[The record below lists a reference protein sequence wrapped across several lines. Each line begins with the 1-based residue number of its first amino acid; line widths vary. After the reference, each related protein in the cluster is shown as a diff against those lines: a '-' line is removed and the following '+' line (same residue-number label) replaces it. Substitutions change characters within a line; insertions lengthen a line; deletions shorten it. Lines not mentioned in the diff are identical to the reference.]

1 MVRCQPHFFVELS
14 VHRLLRRFTVFD
26 SSLRELPRVRP
37 EPFAPEHLV
46 PLIEQDDA
54 DVGSEPL
61 TVEHNE
67 PQICN

>member
-1 MVRCQPHFFVELS
+1 
-14 VHRLLRRFTVFD
+14 
-26 SSLRELPRVRP
+26 
-37 EPFAPEHLV
+37 LV